1 MLQTLSDPEKRA
13 AYDSIAGFQVGG
25 INPFKDTSYERDMV
39 FVDEFTCIGKPTGM
53 HAEAGRLSR
62 RIQGVDERPSSCVLF
77 RHQQTPAR
85 HADRCAA
92 LLTIFVLAT
101 LTSPHRCIRHGCD
114 TGAGCKNCANV
125 CSNTFFMEDEWGRAR
140 VRQQGV
146 AGVEKLQEDIDC
158 CPVSCIHWV
167 SWELRAEQCWWS

>member
-1 MLQTLSDPEKRA
+1 M
-13 AYDSIAGFQVGG
+13 GG

-39 FVDEFTCIGKPTGM
+39 FVDEFTCIGEPTGM

-62 RIQGVDERPSSCVLF
+62 RIQVVDERASSCVLF

-92 LLTIFVLAT
+92 LSTIFVLAT

-114 TGAGCKNCANV
+114 MGAGCKNCANV

-146 AGVEKLQEDIDC
+146 AGVEKLQEAIDC

-167 SWELRAEQCWWS
+167 SQGLRAKQC